1 MTMQSCPVKQH
12 ALCRVLYNT
21 QAATIWFHHC
31 LSFLP
36 LLERETSAIMTKQ
49 KKLLLMMFSE

>member
-21 QAATIWFHHC
+21 QTATIWFHHF

-49 KKLLLMMFSE
+49 KKLLLLMF